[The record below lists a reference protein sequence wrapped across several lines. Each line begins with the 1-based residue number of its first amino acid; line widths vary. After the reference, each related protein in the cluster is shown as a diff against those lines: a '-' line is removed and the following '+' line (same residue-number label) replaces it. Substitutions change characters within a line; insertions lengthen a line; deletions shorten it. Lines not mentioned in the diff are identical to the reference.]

1 MDNLPSFDRQQ
12 LKAALRA
19 AQRGS
24 DYLHSLLNTIES
36 CFNDEDWKL
45 VAWIQ
50 PLSATL
56 SVKDFRWSFESETL
70 SRTAVQPRFD
80 LC

>member
-45 VAWIQ
+45 VEKIGA
-50 PLSATL
+50 SYTKCKDTL
-56 SVKDFRWSFESETL
+56 TVLIKSK
-70 SRTAVQPRFD
+70 P
-80 LC
+80 